1 MSGQFELRCPITY
14 DLGLI
19 RGLVRLF
26 AQHAGLSGGRLENL
40 TLAVNEAVT
49 NVLDHAGAAGTV
61 RATSDDDGVTVEVVD
76 LAGTLLPE
84 HLTTAHVDP
93 TSSHGFGLWV
103 IRCVCDEVTLDHPDG
118 RTRLRMSMR
127 YKPPVP
133 PFVTS
138 FTSDAF
144 TSDAFTSDGD
154 CSGAV
159 S

>member
-61 RATSDDDGVTVEVVD
+61 TATSDDSGVTVEVVD
-76 LAGTLLPE
+76 LAGALLPE
-84 HLTTAHVDP
+84 HLTTTHVDP

-103 IRCVCDEVTLDHPDG
+103 IRCVCDEVTLDHPG
-118 RTRLRMSMR
+118 GHTRLRMSMH
-127 YKPPVP
+127 YKPPVA
-133 PFVTS
+133 PFVRS
-138 FTSDAF
+138 
-144 TSDAFTSDGD
+144 FTSDGD
-154 CSGAV
+154 SSGAV

>member
-1 MSGQFELRCPITY
+1 MSGQFELRCPVTY

-61 RATSDDDGVTVEVVD
+61 TATSDDNGVTVEVVD

-133 PFVTS
+133 PFVRS
-138 FTSDAF
+138 
-144 TSDAFTSDGD
+144 FTSDGD

>member
-19 RGLVRLF
+19 RGLIRLY

-40 TLAVNEAVT
+40 TLAVNEAIT

-61 RATSDDDGVTVEVVD
+61 TATSDDSGVTVEIVD
-76 LAGTLLPE
+76 LAGTLMPE
-84 HLTTAHVDP
+84 HLATAHVDV

-103 IRCVCDEVTLDHPDG
+103 IRCVCDELTLDHPDG
-118 RTRLRMSMR
+118 RTRLRMHMR
-127 YKPPVP
+127 FRPPAASVLS
-133 PFVTS
+133 PFEP
-138 FTSDAF
+138 SD
-144 TSDAFTSDGD
+144 SS
-154 CSGAV
+154 SEAV